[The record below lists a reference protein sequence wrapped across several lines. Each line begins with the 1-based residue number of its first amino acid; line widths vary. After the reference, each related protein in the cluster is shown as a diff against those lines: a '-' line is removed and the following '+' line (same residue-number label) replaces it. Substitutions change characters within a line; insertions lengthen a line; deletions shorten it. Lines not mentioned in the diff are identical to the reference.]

1 MMLGLKEF
9 GEISPHTSLTVLMVK
24 VHGDP
29 ADHLRRGVIPA
40 PLNNVKSCDFSP
52 SPATLW
58 LWWTMFVFLF
68 CFHMSW
74 PALCLSLWLL
84 LTVVFLGA
92 TEPSVPRCHFIP
104 IIRFVFLHISEMK
117 RLVVTREAC
126 NQHWVHPTVPKLT
139 LCVWVCVRK
148 RNCCCSKER
157 SWEGDSETKVVLGL
171 V

>member
-1 MMLGLKEF
+1 MLRLKDF
-9 GEISPHTSLTVLMVK
+9 GQISPHTFFLTVQMVK
-24 VHGDP
+24 VHRDP
-29 ADHLRRGVIPA
+29 ANSLRKGAIPV

-52 SPATLW
+52 SLATLW
-58 LWWTMFVFLF
+58 LWWNMFVFIF

-84 LTVVFLGA
+84 LTVVFFGA

-104 IIRFVFLHISEMK
+104 IIRFVLLHISEMK

-126 NQHWVHPTVPKLT
+126 NQHRVHPTVPKLT
-139 LCVWVCVRK
+139 LCVCVRK

-157 SWEGDSETKVVLGL
+157 SWEGGSKTKVVLGL